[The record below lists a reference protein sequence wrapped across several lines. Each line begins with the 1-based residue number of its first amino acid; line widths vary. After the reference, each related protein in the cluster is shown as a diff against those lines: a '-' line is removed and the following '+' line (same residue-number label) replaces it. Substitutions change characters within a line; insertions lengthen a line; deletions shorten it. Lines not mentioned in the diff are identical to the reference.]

1 MTVFE
6 LVRQEVTAEAV
17 ARLYGL
23 KFGRNV
29 RAVCPWH
36 SDHHP
41 DLAFSLN
48 GTAYCHACHAGGDA
62 VALAAQI
69 LGLTPKEAAERL
81 RSDFHLD
88 QPSLG
93 EIATIE
99 TMIQRLE
106 RQIRRVFGPRLIE
119 IPVFRCAF
127 EDGAVEDMT
136 ALEFA
141 YAVQA
146 EGRSGQVCG
155 RVGTRWE
162 PVKSKPEAV
171 DFKKLFEEAQQQ
183 FEQG

>member
-1 MTVFE
+1 MNK
-6 LVRQEVTAEAV
+6 L
-17 ARLYGL
+17 
-23 KFGRNV
+23 
-29 RAVCPWH
+29 
-36 SDHHP
+36 
-41 DLAFSLN
+41 
-48 GTAYCHACHAGGDA
+48 
-62 VALAAQI
+62 
-69 LGLTPKEAAERL
+69 
-81 RSDFHLD
+81 
-88 QPSLG
+88 
-93 EIATIE
+93 
-99 TMIQRLE
+99 QRLE

-119 IPVFRCAF
+119 IPVFQCAF
-127 EDGAVEDMT
+127 DDGAVEDMT